1 MTLSDLLISLLHV
14 AEKIVPGAMGELTI
28 EHVHSLVEA
37 LLMLGT
43 SNRHM
48 IVRIAALQALS
59 ALTTCHDGTL
69 LHQIAP
75 VVIRQLAIAL
85 DDKKRQVRRVAVTCR
100 ANWFALIQ

>member
-1 MTLSDLLISLLHV
+1 MTLSDLLIFLLHV
-14 AEKIVPGAMGELTI
+14 TEKIVPGAMGELTT
-28 EHVHSLVEA
+28 EHVHDLVEA

-59 ALTTCHDGTL
+59 ALTTRHDGTL
-69 LHQIAP
+69 LHLMAP
-75 VVIRQLAIAL
+75 NVIRQLAVAL
-85 DDKKRQVRRVAVTCR
+85 DDRKRQVRRVAVICR